1 MANAVMIV
9 INIQDA
15 DAINREDSVTDN
27 TPVLITTATPRLRQ
41 HHGRGGRRN
50 VRAGEGGKK
59 SSETLSS
66 GCDCFKH
73 ELAVSGVSG
82 TKSSPLKMP
91 VWRRAGLLR
100 LYP

>member
-1 MANAVMIV
+1 MANAVVIV
-9 INIQDA
+9 INIQGA
-15 DAINREDSVTDN
+15 DVINREDSVTDN

-66 GCDCFKH
+66 GCDVT
-73 ELAVSGVSG
+73 VSNMNSQDLGF
-82 TKSSPLKMP
+82 PAQNQA
-91 VWRRAGLLR
+91 R
-100 LYP
+100 